1 MKRDM
6 DLVRTL
12 LRVVE
17 AADQGKA
24 YENHQLDVFSRE
36 VQYHLRLIVD
46 AGLARCVGASSDG
59 DVCIRL
65 TWKGHELLELTRSD
79 EIWNRAKHVV
89 RDATGG
95 MPFEAITSLLRRW
108 ALEAVGEDRPLRVV
122 DQERAAAP
130 QRYDKRYER
139 AYFRTPGPFRVA
151 VPPAGEINGKRT
163 VADAPRSVADTRWG
177 TRFDRPWEPWLG
189 KTVSAPE
196 IVSIHVA

>member
-95 MPFEAITSLLRRW
+95 TPFEAITSLLRRW

-130 QRYDKRYER
+130 QGGFLARE
-139 AYFRTPGPFRVA
+139 
-151 VPPAGEINGKRT
+151 
-163 VADAPRSVADTRWG
+163 
-177 TRFDRPWEPWLG
+177 DR
-189 KTVSAPE
+189 APE
-196 IVSIHVA
+196 LIGRSEMVFGFVQSLSCVAPMRSISL